1 MIVNYILGF
10 LAFLLGVAIYIL
22 SKIKEYK
29 GMAKANPNP
38 SVKFSSKDFFNEEW
52 VNFAQLLLGGVAL
65 IIFLP
70 MLING
75 QTVQFSNSKGDVVG
89 SLPLKAALTPFY
101 FLLGW
106 SGNSALFALFGKY
119 KKTLLNQVGVDELDT
134 KP

>member
-1 MIVNYILGF
+1 MLLNYTLGF
-10 LAFLLGVAIYIL
+10 LAFLLGVSIYIL

-38 SVKFSSKDFFNEEW
+38 NVKFSTKDFFNEEW
-52 VNFAQLLLGGVAL
+52 VNFAQLLLGGIAL
-65 IIFLP
+65 VIFLP
-70 MLING
+70 QLING
-75 QTVQFSNSKGDVVG
+75 QTVEFVNSKGISVG
-89 SLPLKAALTPFY
+89 SLPLKSALTPFY

-119 KKTLLNQVGVDELDT
+119 KKTLLNQVGVDDADT